1 MSVSASQILASQPPS
16 PPPSQRAPSQ
26 RDAASQGAMRLTIP
40 APAPD
45 RTERVA
51 PDSFNNAEVGEA
63 PGSGTSEG
71 LSFFDFLDLI
81 NPLQHIPIVSSI
93 YRELTGDTIRPEM
106 QMAGAALLGGPVGLL
121 VGSAHAVF
129 EAENGRGV
137 GEEMLAQIG
146 FGGNGGTAA
155 TRLAAAPQPAAAPEP
170 AIQAS
175 AKTAVA
181 ADAEMPAQPEM
192 VALNTGQATGL
203 DALVAASNRRKDGEG
218 AKVIARFQVSPQM
231 NASQANASQANGA
244 EATAQETVPSTPSAQ
259 NGGVPSLMQDAL
271 QKYEALMRARQ
282 RGETPQ

>member
-16 PPPSQRAPSQ
+16 LPPSQ

-51 PDSFNNAEVGEA
+51 PDSLNPGSFNNAEVGET
-63 PGSGTSEG
+63 PDNGTSEG

-106 QMAGAALLGGPVGLL
+106 QMAGAGLLGGPLGLL
-121 VGSAHAVF
+121 AAGAHAVF

-137 GEEMLAQIG
+137 GEEVLAQAG
-146 FGGNGGTAA
+146 FGGNGGNRIAEAPAPTASETAA
-155 TRLAAAPQPAAAPEP
+155 NETTAGAAALPAEPER
-170 AIQAS
+170 
-175 AKTAVA
+175 
-181 ADAEMPAQPEM
+181 M
-192 VALNTGQATGL
+192 ALNAGQANGL
-203 DALVAASNRRKDGEG
+203 DALIAASSRQQEGE
-218 AKVIARFQVSPQM
+218 AARVIARFQVPPQA
-231 NASQANASQANGA
+231 NTSEANAS
-244 EATAQETVPSTPSAQ
+244 EAKAQDTAPAAPTPSNQ
-259 NGGVPSLMQDAL
+259 TPSKQTGGVPSLMQDAL

-282 RGETPQ
+282 RGET

>member
-16 PPPSQRAPSQ
+16 LPPSQ

-51 PDSFNNAEVGEA
+51 PDSLNPGSFNNAEVGET
-63 PGSGTSEG
+63 PDNGTSEG

-106 QMAGAALLGGPVGLL
+106 QMAGAGLLGGPLGLL
-121 VGSAHAVF
+121 AAGAHAVF

-137 GEEMLAQIG
+137 GEEVLAQAG
-146 FGGNGGTAA
+146 FGGSGGNRIAEAPAPAASQTAA
-155 TRLAAAPQPAAAPEP
+155 NETTAGAAAP
-170 AIQAS
+170 
-175 AKTAVA
+175 A
-181 ADAEMPAQPEM
+181 ADPDSPAQPERM
-192 VALNTGQATGL
+192 ALNAGQANGL
-203 DALVAASNRRKDGEG
+203 DALIAASSRQKEGEG
-218 AKVIARFQVSPQM
+218 ARVIARFQVPPQA
-231 NASQANASQANGA
+231 NTSEANAS
-244 EATAQETVPSTPSAQ
+244 EAKAQDTAPAAPTPSNQ
-259 NGGVPSLMQDAL
+259 TPSKQTGGVPSLMQDAL

-282 RGETPQ
+282 RGET

>member
-16 PPPSQRAPSQ
+16 LPPSQ

-51 PDSFNNAEVGEA
+51 PDSFNNAEVGET
-63 PGSGTSEG
+63 PDNGTSEG

-106 QMAGAALLGGPVGLL
+106 QMAGAGLLGGPLGLL
-121 VGSAHAVF
+121 AAGAHAVF

-137 GEEMLAQIG
+137 GEEVLAQAG
-146 FGGNGGTAA
+146 FGGNGGNRIAEAPAPAASETAA
-155 TRLAAAPQPAAAPEP
+155 NETTAGAAALPAEPER
-170 AIQAS
+170 
-175 AKTAVA
+175 
-181 ADAEMPAQPEM
+181 M
-192 VALNTGQATGL
+192 ALNAGQANGL
-203 DALVAASNRRKDGEG
+203 DALIAASSRQQEGE
-218 AKVIARFQVSPQM
+218 AARVIARFQVPPQA
-231 NASQANASQANGA
+231 NTSEANAS
-244 EATAQETVPSTPSAQ
+244 EAKAQDTAPAAPTPSNQ
-259 NGGVPSLMQDAL
+259 TPSKQTGGVPSLMQDAL

-282 RGETPQ
+282 RGET

>member
-16 PPPSQRAPSQ
+16 LPPSQ

-51 PDSFNNAEVGEA
+51 PDSFNNAEVGET
-63 PGSGTSEG
+63 PDNGTSEG

-106 QMAGAALLGGPVGLL
+106 QMAGAGLLGGPLGLL
-121 VGSAHAVF
+121 AAGAHAVF

-137 GEEMLAQIG
+137 GEEVLAQAG
-146 FGGNGGTAA
+146 FGGSGGNRITEAPAPAASETAA
-155 TRLAAAPQPAAAPEP
+155 TETAANETAAQAAAKAAEPER
-170 AIQAS
+170 
-175 AKTAVA
+175 
-181 ADAEMPAQPEM
+181 M
-192 VALNTGQATGL
+192 ALNAGQANGL
-203 DALVAASNRRKDGEG
+203 DALIAASSRQKEGEG
-218 AKVIARFQVSPQM
+218 ARVIARFQVPPQA
-231 NASQANASQANGA
+231 NTSEANAS
-244 EATAQETVPSTPSAQ
+244 EAKAQEAAPASPTPSKQ
-259 NGGVPSLMQDAL
+259 TGGVPSLMQDAL

-282 RGETPQ
+282 RGET

>member
-16 PPPSQRAPSQ
+16 LPPSQ

-51 PDSFNNAEVGEA
+51 PDSFNNAEVGET
-63 PGSGTSEG
+63 PDNGTSEG

-106 QMAGAALLGGPVGLL
+106 QMAGAGLLGGPLGLL
-121 VGSAHAVF
+121 AAGAHAVF

-137 GEEMLAQIG
+137 GEEVLAQAG
-146 FGGNGGTAA
+146 FGGSGGNRIAEAPAPAASETAA
-155 TRLAAAPQPAAAPEP
+155 TETAANETAAQAAAKAAEPERM
-170 AIQAS
+170 AL
-175 AKTAVA
+175 TA
-181 ADAEMPAQPEM
+181 
-192 VALNTGQATGL
+192 GQAKGL
-203 DALVAASNRRKDGEG
+203 DALIAASSRQQEGEG
-218 AKVIARFQVSPQM
+218 ARVIARFQVPPQA
-231 NASQANASQANGA
+231 NTSEANAS
-244 EATAQETVPSTPSAQ
+244 EAKAQDTAPAAPTPSNQ
-259 NGGVPSLMQDAL
+259 TPSKQTGGVPSLMQDAL

-282 RGETPQ
+282 RGET

>member
-16 PPPSQRAPSQ
+16 LPPSQ

-51 PDSFNNAEVGEA
+51 PDSFNNAEVGET
-63 PGSGTSEG
+63 PDNGTSEG

-106 QMAGAALLGGPVGLL
+106 QMAGAGLLGGPLGLL
-121 VGSAHAVF
+121 AAGAHAVF

-137 GEEMLAQIG
+137 GEEVLAQAG
-146 FGGNGGTAA
+146 FGGSGGNRIAEAPAPAASETAA
-155 TRLAAAPQPAAAPEP
+155 TETAANETAAQAAAKAAEPER
-170 AIQAS
+170 
-175 AKTAVA
+175 
-181 ADAEMPAQPEM
+181 M
-192 VALNTGQATGL
+192 ALNAGQANGL
-203 DALVAASNRRKDGEG
+203 DALIAASSRQQEGEG
-218 AKVIARFQVSPQM
+218 ARVIARFQVPPQA
-231 NASQANASQANGA
+231 NTSEANAS
-244 EATAQETVPSTPSAQ
+244 EAKAQDTAPAAPTPSNQ
-259 NGGVPSLMQDAL
+259 TPSKQTGGVPSLMQDAL

-282 RGETPQ
+282 RGET

>member
-16 PPPSQRAPSQ
+16 LPPSQ

-51 PDSFNNAEVGEA
+51 PDSFSPGSFNNAEVGEK
-63 PGSGTSEG
+63 PDNGTSEG

-106 QMAGAALLGGPVGLL
+106 QMAGAGLLGGPLGLL
-121 VGSAHAVF
+121 AAGAHAVF

-146 FGGNGGTAA
+146 FGRSGGNRIAEAPAPAANETAA
-155 TRLAAAPQPAAAPEP
+155 NETTAGAAALAADPD
-170 AIQAS
+170 S
-175 AKTAVA
+175 
-181 ADAEMPAQPEM
+181 PAQPERM
-192 VALNTGQATGL
+192 ALNAGQANGL
-203 DALVAASNRRKDGEG
+203 DALVAASSRQKEGEG
-218 AKVIARFQVSPQM
+218 ARVIARFQVPPQV
-231 NASQANASQANGA
+231 NAPEANAS
-244 EATAQETVPSTPSAQ
+244 EAKAQETAPASPIPSKQT
-259 NGGVPSLMQDAL
+259 GGVPSLMQDAL

-282 RGETPQ
+282 RGET